1 MGLSLNV
8 IASAILVV
16 WMVEYFG
23 YNAGGDIHYLLLSA
37 TLVFLARLFLL
48 IPWKRLAGR
57 PRVLENS
64 VTVND

>member
-1 MGLSLNV
+1 
-8 IASAILVV
+8 
-16 WMVEYFG
+16 
-23 YNAGGDIHYLLLSA
+23 LLLSA